1 MAGTRLVPTQALSKQ
16 QKPSVPEGADGA
28 RDLGVLLVRHGGV
41 KYGFCC
47 GKFLLDAPAGCD
59 VVACSALRDA
69 DCFNSIIDR
78 YAAAFLPADRRAIVS
93 LWTLYYFSILTINTA
108 LAWLELKRYLP
119 VSLDEVSV
127 CLDRETATP
136 VSFLLPDFGQVRQL
150 DIHAA
155 MGPLLRQHWQPLTN
169 AISHHAHLSGKLLWG
184 NAAGYLDWI
193 IDETGRQSAPA
204 LAEEGAP
211 LFSDPTFPDSE
222 KNPLCGILRSM
233 KDESGL
239 QFKRRKV
246 CCLRYCLPDIGGCGL
261 SCPLPQGRR

>member
-1 MAGTRLVPTQALSKQ
+1 MSERLNSAQASSKQ
-16 QKPSVPEGADGA
+16 PIPSASKDADGE
-28 RDLGVLLVRHGGV
+28 RDLGALLVHHGGE
-41 KYGFCC
+41 KYGFCR

-59 VVACSALRDA
+59 VIACSALCEA

-78 YAAAFLPADRRAIVS
+78 YGAKFLPADRRAIVS

-108 LAWLELKRYLP
+108 LAWLELRRCLP
-119 VSLDEVSV
+119 VSLDEVSL

-136 VSFLLPDFGQVRQL
+136 VSFLLPNLGQVREL

-155 MGPLLRQHWQPLTN
+155 IRPLVRQHIEPLAN

-211 LFSDPTFPDSE
+211 LFSDPTFPDGE
-222 KNPLCGILRSM
+222 KNPLCGTLRSM
-233 KDESGL
+233 QDESGL
-239 QFKRRKV
+239 PFKRRKV

-261 SCPLPQGRR
+261 SCPLPQGRQ